1 VSQKS
6 PSAFDSYLASVVVVF
21 ARNIAAAAAAAAA
34 AVVVASK
41 DCSRLGALEAWVVA
55 DRGWIGERSVTAL
68 FVRMDWKVVPVEH

>member
-1 VSQKS
+1 MSQKS

-21 ARNIAAAAAAAAA
+21 ARNIAAAAAAAV
-34 AVVVASK
+34 VVVASK

>member
-1 VSQKS
+1 MSQKS

-21 ARNIAAAAAAAAA
+21 ARNIAAAAA

>member
-21 ARNIAAAAAAAAA
+21 ARNIAAAAAA